1 MCVAVPISE
10 GSQPKGIL
18 LGGSAGVQYIE
29 PPAAV
34 GPNNDLAAARGE
46 VITLQPIVF
55 TMQSI
60 PGHSAAEEAVL
71 WDVTTRVIDAVYD
84 IQAVLDMVSL
94 LHSALKG
101 GCSRFRKHQSV
112 ITYAYPL
119 LHTVYCAPRC

>member
-46 VITLQPIVF
+46 VTTF
-55 TMQSI
+55 MR
-60 PGHSAAEEAVL
+60 AAA
-71 WDVTTRVIDAVYD
+71 
-84 IQAVLDMVSL
+84 S
-94 LHSALKG
+94 S
-101 GCSRFRKHQSV
+101 
-112 ITYAYPL
+112 
-119 LHTVYCAPRC
+119 

>member
-46 VITLQPIVF
+46 VSNLQL
-55 TMQSI
+55 TMYILSASI
-60 PGHSAAEEAVL
+60 
-71 WDVTTRVIDAVYD
+71 W
-84 IQAVLDMVSL
+84 Q
-94 LHSALKG
+94 LKLSS
-101 GCSRFRKHQSV
+101 GCAFC
-112 ITYAYPL
+112 Y
-119 LHTVYCAPRC
+119 

>member
-46 VITLQPIVF
+46 VTTL
-55 TMQSI
+55 M
-60 PGHSAAEEAVL
+60 HAV
-71 WDVTTRVIDAVYD
+71 A
-84 IQAVLDMVSL
+84 S
-94 LHSALKG
+94 S
-101 GCSRFRKHQSV
+101 
-112 ITYAYPL
+112 
-119 LHTVYCAPRC
+119 